1 MKVRIRGVEYDVRRL
16 GNAAPLHMIELQQQS
31 RKLVEG
37 GWKVSALRAAERDS
51 RAYTRA
57 TLAYEA
63 AREAWEAAGAD
74 PETEP
79 LEPDEPDSVW
89 VALATMTFLTM
100 RAGGTK
106 ISLEDAA
113 SIGLEEM
120 EWIPDADDQ
129 ADDAGEAVV
138 PDPTTPGPA
147 EPAGPVTPDAG
158 PPPLELPVGA

>member
-1 MKVRIRGVEYDVRRL
+1 MKVRIRGEEYDVRRL

-31 RKLVEG
+31 KKLVEG
-37 GWKVSALRAAERDS
+37 GWKISALRAAERDS

-57 TLAYEA
+57 QQAYEA
-63 AREAWEAAGAD
+63 EHAAWVAAGGS

-79 LEPDEPDSVW
+79 IEPDEPDSVW

-113 SIGLEEM
+113 SIGLGEM
-120 EWIPDADDQ
+120 EWIPDDD
-129 ADDAGEAVV
+129 DDAAAGDEVTEG
-138 PDPTTPGPA
+138 DPQMPSRP
-147 EPAGPVTPDAG
+147 EPAGQVTPAVG
-158 PPPLELPVGA
+158 PPVLELPVGA